1 MRRVNS
7 PDDIPDGDHYAVLV
21 YKTTSTHVPGDERSR
36 SNPGHGYPAHTVT
49 NTSFEHWVTQD
60 ESLLQKKVE
69 SLSKPPRFSYSEPDK
84 FVVLRVAKKLN
95 VTTRTTVSLS

>member
-69 SLSKPPRFSYSEPDK
+69 RLTTVHKYRNPEVFT
-84 FVVLRVAKKLN
+84 VLKVAKKLN
-95 VTTRTTVSLS
+95 VTTRTEISLN